1 MSEKKSVLIVDDSM
15 VMRKMIGDI
24 LARNGFEVVGQAK
37 NGAEALD
44 LYTKLRPSL
53 VTMDV
58 IMPGEQ
64 GVEAVKKIV
73 NLDPKARIMMVS
85 GLNQKNLVMQ
95 AMQNGAVEF
104 IVKPFEESDFVSAAI
119 KSAR

>member
-1 MSEKKSVLIVDDSM
+1 MIEKKRVLIVDDSM

-24 LARNGFEVVGQAK
+24 LTKNGFEIVGQAK
-37 NGAEALD
+37 NGAEAIG
-44 LYTKLRPSL
+44 LYPKLMPNL

-64 GVEAVKKIV
+64 GVDVVKKIV
-73 NLDPKARIMMVS
+73 TMDPRARIMMVS

-104 IVKPFEESDFVSAAI
+104 IVKPFEESDLVAAAT

>member
-1 MSEKKSVLIVDDSM
+1 MSDKKRVLIVDDSM

-24 LARNGFEVVGQAK
+24 LSKNGFEVAGQAK
-37 NGAEALD
+37 NGVEAVD
-44 LYTKLRPSL
+44 LYSKLRPNL

-64 GVEAVKKIV
+64 GVEIVKKIMGI
-73 NLDPKARIMMVS
+73 DPKARIIMVS

-95 AMQNGAVEF
+95 AMQNGAVDF
-104 IVKPFEESDFVSAAI
+104 IVKPFEEGDLVTAAM